1 MLKRKRIMI
10 AKSKFVVTSAINWL
24 HFRTWLSFSSSGWWT
39 ECVSTNPTT
48 LMKFMAYRDQKT
60 NHKTLKNLLM
70 YEIYLPKTKN
80 NNNTQSKQ
88 KHIAQTYD
96 LLVPF
101 SYRFEC
107 QKLVLVG
114 DPKVSVFLRVILLTG
129 HPFLL
134 NFSSKHLNCFPL
146 FRLCFPFL

>member
-1 MLKRKRIMI
+1 
-10 AKSKFVVTSAINWL
+10 
-24 HFRTWLSFSSSGWWT
+24 
-39 ECVSTNPTT
+39 
-48 LMKFMAYRDQKT
+48 MAYRDQRT
-60 NHKTLKNLLM
+60 IHKTLNNLLM

-88 KHIAQTYD
+88 KHIPQTYD

-114 DPKVSVFLRVILLTG
+114 DPKVSAFLRVILLPG

-146 FRLCFPFL
+146 FVSPSCSNLVQRFRAPSLTMRLDLNKLCLID

>member
-1 MLKRKRIMI
+1 
-10 AKSKFVVTSAINWL
+10 
-24 HFRTWLSFSSSGWWT
+24 
-39 ECVSTNPTT
+39 
-48 LMKFMAYRDQKT
+48 MAYRDQRT
-60 NHKTLKNLLM
+60 INKTLNNLLM

-114 DPKVSVFLRVILLTG
+114 DPKVSAFLRVILLPG

-146 FRLCFPFL
+146 FRLCFPFLKQLSPTIQGSEPDHEVGLEQTLFDRLIKMVSSF